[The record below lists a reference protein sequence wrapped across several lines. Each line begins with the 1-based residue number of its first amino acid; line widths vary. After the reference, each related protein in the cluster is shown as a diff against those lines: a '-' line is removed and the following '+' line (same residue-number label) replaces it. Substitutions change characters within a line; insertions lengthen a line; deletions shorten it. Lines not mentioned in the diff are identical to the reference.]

1 MISVIWNFETGIVY
15 TIAVAAYYIID
26 NVKKYNFKQAG
37 LYTNTLI
44 VVLALIGTIAG
55 AWVITGIINVLMGG
69 SFISIKQFIFP
80 LMNSDYFDYLRYEYQ
95 KGIVAWLITAFL
107 DCFL

>member
-1 MISVIWNFETGIVY
+1 M
-15 TIAVAAYYIID
+15 
-26 NVKKYNFKQAG
+26 
-37 LYTNTLI
+37 I

-80 LMNSDYFDYLRYEYQ
+80 LMNSDY
-95 KGIVAWLITAFL
+95 LIIL
-107 DCFL
+107 DMNTRKVLLHGL

>member
-1 MISVIWNFETGIVY
+1 M
-15 TIAVAAYYIID
+15 
-26 NVKKYNFKQAG
+26 
-37 LYTNTLI
+37 I

-107 DCFL
+107 GLFFIGNVFFNSNLNTGDKNIDDSRYDPLWQLLQLWHLGR